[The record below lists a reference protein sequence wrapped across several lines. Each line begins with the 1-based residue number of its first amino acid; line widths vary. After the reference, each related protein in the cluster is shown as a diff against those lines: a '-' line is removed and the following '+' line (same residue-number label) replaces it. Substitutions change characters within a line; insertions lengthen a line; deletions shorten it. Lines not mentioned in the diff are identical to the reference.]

1 MILFRSVRGLALA
14 LATAATLAAA
24 EPSHAEDDITDA
36 HLKAARE
43 AVAAIHAT
51 DMYDSI
57 LPQAADA
64 LKHELIQ
71 KNPDLTDSIVAT
83 VDAKALEIASRRAD
97 LEKEAALA
105 YARSMSEADLK
116 AIADFYRT
124 PAGLAL
130 LDKGPI
136 VTREVG
142 KAAQIWQAGIARDL
156 AEEVGKVISAEVAKE
171 NPQAQQGDQQP
182 AAQDEGQKPAD
193 GDAKPAE

>member
-24 EPSHAEDDITDA
+24 APSHAEDDITDA